1 MNSGIGG
8 VLSHSNALRSER
20 LFVDADRLFSIGW
33 LIKRLLNELQ
43 HMLTPEAAQAPHM
56 FFYSLRQEAVRWFA
70 WQMLGAH
77 QKSIAEVKALQQMF
91 PEKQMFLDKLKEE
104 REAMIR
110 EFSRILISKRW
121 DLVKDDDRSWREF
134 ARVVFNTEK
143 TTPGVTREFFPL
155 LDYIS
160 VITDIICGRA
170 NLYFLDT
177 TEADLAELR
186 TYMHENTEADLESIA
201 PRAELKSLLK
211 GPWFDKYSADK
222 DQYTIEWRE
231 KFVDDLLKTEY
242 GRKMIAEW
250 DKRSSVIKGN
260 VVGCLQEAGV
270 FLPEVSA
277 LKIARTILY
286 PFALKK
292 SDNAEEEKEKM
303 KKSKT
308 LHHYIT
314 HGNKEKYYYWVME
327 YVGKFD

>member
-143 TTPGVTREFFPL
+143 TTPGVSKDFFQL
-155 LDYIS
+155 LDYMLF
-160 VITDIICGRA
+160 RKYQML
-170 NLYFLDT
+170 N
-177 TEADLAELR
+177 
-186 TYMHENTEADLESIA
+186 SI
-201 PRAELKSLLK
+201 
-211 GPWFDKYSADK
+211 
-222 DQYTIEWRE
+222 
-231 KFVDDLLKTEY
+231 
-242 GRKMIAEW
+242 
-250 DKRSSVIKGN
+250 
-260 VVGCLQEAGV
+260 
-270 FLPEVSA
+270 
-277 LKIARTILY
+277 
-286 PFALKK
+286 
-292 SDNAEEEKEKM
+292 
-303 KKSKT
+303 
-308 LHHYIT
+308 
-314 HGNKEKYYYWVME
+314 
-327 YVGKFD
+327 